1 MNSNSGNNFVITPLS
16 WQFAA
21 GRYCEWTHATI
32 DRSND
37 IETFEE
43 YVKTLKLECED
54 GDPAILNWTVA
65 QDTPNLLYYQCYTH
79 NNLGFK
85 IHVVDPGQTS
95 HRHNVS
101 NGKNV
106 TSVIL
111 LILMFGIVN
120 YIKQEYA

>member
-1 MNSNSGNNFVITPLS
+1 M
-16 WQFAA
+16 
-21 GRYCEWTHATI
+21 
-32 DRSND
+32 
-37 IETFEE
+37 
-43 YVKTLKLECED
+43 KTLKLECED